1 MMQDLVPYDKTLLKT
16 RRNTHLLVTVVKSS
30 NPNCYEFWSF
40 PIFNFFAY
48 LLKYIFLSL
57 DNQKVRERCAEYE
70 SAEITARK
78 VNGKE
83 KRRISDKKGFN
94 KIQIIK
100 FSGMNKENYI
110 S

>member
-1 MMQDLVPYDKTLLKT
+1 
-16 RRNTHLLVTVVKSS
+16 VVKSS
-30 NPNCYEFWSF
+30 NQNCYEFWSF

-83 KRRISDKKGFN
+83 KRRISDKKGLN

-100 FSGMNKENYI
+100 FSGMNKEIIFPKYHNKFLICQQQCDLYVQ
-110 S
+110 